1 MKQQRCLFNYFPILI
16 MDSCYW
22 HVAHVTQVLSRLA
35 PFERGIFE
43 DYVANFWCASS
54 VLIKWKRLFTTDSL
68 KLISF
73 TATVITCLPSMI
85 QQIKSPSYRGFL
97 YALLNSS
104 FSFYLF
110 SFQGWQYFFSFIF
123 QSYEKKIIKKN
134 LMRNCLFTFLP
145 SQCMRSLFCCL
156 CFQQPCWLLKSLLF
170 SSGSHNSPCS
180 PCFL

>member
-1 MKQQRCLFNYFPILI
+1 MPFQLFSDPYKGLLLFA
-16 MDSCYW
+16 
-22 HVAHVTQVLSRLA
+22 VALVTQVLSRLA

-54 VLIKWKRLFTTDSL
+54 VLIKWKRLFTKESL

-110 SFQGWQYFFSFIF
+110 SFQGW
-123 QSYEKKIIKKN
+123 
-134 LMRNCLFTFLP
+134 
-145 SQCMRSLFCCL
+145 
-156 CFQQPCWLLKSLLF
+156 
-170 SSGSHNSPCS
+170 
-180 PCFL
+180 